1 MSQLKRQANQMGK
14 TDKKKFKQ
22 RVHFKPFARAKCD
35 RNPLIFDDKR
45 LFMRQMYREK
55 S

>member
-14 TDKKKFKQ
+14 TDKKFKQ
-22 RVHFKPFARAKCD
+22 IVHFKPFVRAKCD

-45 LFMRQMYREK
+45 LSMRQMYREK